1 MKRQALVGILV
12 ISLVLGTLAAAQGGR
27 QGNAQSQ
34 ARLRERI
41 GDLYILR
48 LTRALDLTEEQTARI
63 YPLLV
68 RTEKDKAALQ
78 RQLGLDMRDL
88 RAELARSPAGEAR
101 VLELVAS
108 IRETRR
114 SIRGL
119 DDEVEAALDGI
130 LTPVQKGRFL
140 FFTVEFLRGVGE
152 SLDRARG
159 ARAPIKR
166 NP

>member
-12 ISLVLGTLAAAQGGR
+12 MVLALGTLAAAPGGR
-27 QGNAQSQ
+27 QGNPQSQ

-68 RTEKDKAALQ
+68 RSEKDKAALQ

-88 RAELARSPAGEAR
+88 RAELAGSQAGEAR
-101 VLELVAS
+101 ILDLVAS
-108 IRETRR
+108 IREVRR

-119 DDEVEAALDGI
+119 DDEVETALDGL
-130 LTPVQKGRFL
+130 LTPVQKARFL
-140 FFTVEFLRGVGE
+140 FFQVEFLRGVGE
-152 SLDRARG
+152 SLERARG